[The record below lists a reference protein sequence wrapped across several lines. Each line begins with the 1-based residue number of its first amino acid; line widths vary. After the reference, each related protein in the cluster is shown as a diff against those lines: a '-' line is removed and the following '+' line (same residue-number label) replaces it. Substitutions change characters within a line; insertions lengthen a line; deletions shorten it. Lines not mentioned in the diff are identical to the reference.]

1 MASPRLTDTNRS
13 PRLGFNYAQQL
24 REFPLVSLSPHKE
37 WRSRRPDSGSSRTL
51 CNRVQQEVEP
61 RIGQRQTTLPWWA
74 RHADQAYEIL

>member
-37 WRSRRPDSGSSRTL
+37 WRSRRPDSGRAEHFVTVFSKKSSRGLANARRRSRDEHDTL
-51 CNRVQQEVEP
+51 
-61 RIGQRQTTLPWWA
+61 I
-74 RHADQAYEIL
+74 RHMKS